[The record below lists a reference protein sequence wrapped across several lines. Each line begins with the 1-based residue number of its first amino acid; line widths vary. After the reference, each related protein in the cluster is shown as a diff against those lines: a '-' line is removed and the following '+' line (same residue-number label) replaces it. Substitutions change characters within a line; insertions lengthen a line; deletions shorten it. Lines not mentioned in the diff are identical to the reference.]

1 MIKRCVIWLTKERV
15 LDLLPVTN
23 IIRGL
28 IFTKPDTPQAEYEP
42 PQNLN
47 SYSVE
52 CMCTNITTSTISG
65 KLKCFTS

>member
-1 MIKRCVIWLTKERV
+1 MIKRFVIWLTKERV

-23 IIRGL
+23 IVRGL
-28 IFTKPDTPQAEYEP
+28 ILTKPNTPQVEYEP

-47 SYSVE
+47 FYSVE

-65 KLKCFTS
+65 KLKCLNS

>member
-23 IIRGL
+23 IARGL
-28 IFTKPDTPQAEYEP
+28 ILTKPDTPQAEYEP

-47 SYSVE
+47 FYSVE
-52 CMCTNITTSTISG
+52 CIMSVCVPI
-65 KLKCFTS
+65 